1 LRPASVSVLIKV
13 SEKIENKYRPTHFS
27 YKEVSLDPNI
37 HATGDQLEQ
46 YALGSLPDSDVPRL
60 EEHLLVCA
68 ACRDRI
74 DEIAEFT
81 LGLRE
86 AVRNEPLPA
95 ASPQPDWF
103 AWFRRPA
110 FSMAVGLAALIIF
123 MAVFSNRRTKF
134 APAASIQLTAMRG
147 EMTSSVPAREL
158 NLTLSDAPRE
168 GGPFR
173 VEVVNAIGQTM
184 WSGLA
189 ESSPKGVQVKVQQQ
203 LAPGDYF
210 VRIYTSAGKVIHEY
224 GFRIRT

>member
-81 LGLRE
+81 LELRE

-110 FSMAVGLAALIIF
+110 FSMAVGLTALIIF

-158 NLTLSDAPRE
+158 NLTLSD
-168 GGPFR
+168 
-173 VEVVNAIGQTM
+173 AIGQTM